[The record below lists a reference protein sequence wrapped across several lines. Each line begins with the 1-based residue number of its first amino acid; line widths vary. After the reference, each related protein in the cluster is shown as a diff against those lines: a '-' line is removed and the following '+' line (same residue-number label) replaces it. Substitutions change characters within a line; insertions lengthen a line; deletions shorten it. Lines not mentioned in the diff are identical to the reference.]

1 MTRSSRRIETA
12 VRRVRLGN
20 PRSRSDDKD
29 VSFDFSSSMRELCED
44 IAVRVPELA
53 HIRMDEVAV
62 CITRARRGGR
72 TGLWAK
78 LTPMRFEHGARVGVR
93 RGRRYL
99 VDPLI
104 VDGREKLYI
113 LTFRLPRFLDL
124 TYREKLET
132 VFHELYHIGTAF
144 DGDYRRFAGRY
155 HVHSARGAQFDRQAQ
170 RLCDLYLSTLPS
182 PMACR
187 FLRHR
192 FPTLLAHHG
201 SVSGMMIPVP
211 KLVPVEPAA

>member
-1 MTRSSRRIETA
+1 MTRPSRSELA

-20 PRSRSDDKD
+20 PRSQPGEGD
-29 VSFDFSSSMRELCED
+29 VSFDFTSSMRELCED
-44 IAVRVPELA
+44 IAARVRELA

-62 CITRARRGGR
+62 CVTRARRGGR
-72 TGLWAK
+72 VGLWAR
-78 LTPMRFEHGARVGVR
+78 LTPMRFEHGDRVGMR

-99 VDPLI
+99 VEPLV

-113 LTFRLPRFLDL
+113 LTFCLPRFLDL

-132 VFHELYHIGTAF
+132 VFHELYHIATAF

-155 HVHSARGAQFDRQAQ
+155 HVHSARADRFDRQSQ
-170 RLCDLYLSTLPS
+170 RLCDLYLSTMP
-182 PMACR
+182 PPVACQ

-192 FPTLLAHHG
+192 YSTLLAHHG
-201 SVSGMMIPVP
+201 SISGMMIPVP
-211 KLVPVEPAA
+211 KLVPVEPAT